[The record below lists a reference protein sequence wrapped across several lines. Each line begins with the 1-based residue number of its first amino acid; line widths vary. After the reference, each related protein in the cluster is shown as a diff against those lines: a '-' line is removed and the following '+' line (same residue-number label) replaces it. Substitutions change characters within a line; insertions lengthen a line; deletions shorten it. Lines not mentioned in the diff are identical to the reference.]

1 MFYIINNIDY
11 DKINIKYLSKK
22 EIYKLYYKLNND
34 IDIIGI
40 PLKLNYNSL
49 KLHYNLIYIYLDDV
63 NVLEKINKI
72 IYNYT
77 GVYIIKYDIETNKR
91 YIVCKNINSV
101 KINNGTININIS
113 KLIKNSKN
121 GYVPLIYII

>member
-11 DKINIKYLSKK
+11 DKINIKYLLKK
-22 EIYKLYYKLNND
+22 EIYKLYYKLNNN

-49 KLHYNLIYIYLDDV
+49 KLHYNLIYVYLDDV
-63 NVLEKINKI
+63 NVLEKLNKI
-72 IYNYT
+72 IYNHT
-77 GVYIIKYDIETNKR
+77 GIYIIKYDIETNKR

-121 GYVPLIYII
+121 EYVPLIYII